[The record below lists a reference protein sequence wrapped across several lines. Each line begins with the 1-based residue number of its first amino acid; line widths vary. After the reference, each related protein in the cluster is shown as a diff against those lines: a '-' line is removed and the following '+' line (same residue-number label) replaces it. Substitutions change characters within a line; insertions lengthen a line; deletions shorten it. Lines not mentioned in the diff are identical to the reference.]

1 MSSVNVPNTVYL
13 LTQDRNSKARGCLQ
27 ATNQLPVLS
36 LTSERG
42 LELMRASGE
51 PTEFGIFDFY
61 KVFSRASG
69 EEDNGAAGT

>member
-1 MSSVNVPNTVYL
+1 MSQIQFFFLHRIEIAKEEGAYIL
-13 LTQDRNSKARGCLQ
+13 LINCPSCI
-27 ATNQLPVLS
+27 LS
-36 LTSERG
+36 LEQG
-42 LELMRASGE
+42 LELMQESCE